1 MIIDKIDEAIKGWR
15 KKVNADTTDLTPSF
29 LILDRVSYAAL
40 LDARGMEEED
50 ITEYAGMIIH
60 IEPKDEGK
68 VECI

>member
-1 MIIDKIDEAIKGWR
+1 MIIDRIEEVIRDW
-15 KKVNADTTDLTPSF
+15 KKEYDKDGLTSPNF
-29 LILDRVSYAAL
+29 LVLDRLSYAAL

-50 ITEYAGMIIH
+50 ITEYAGMVVH